1 MQTRYDKS
9 ICLNYSINKEH
20 HTYLREIKDV
30 VDRKCKEEPK
40 RIEQFTSLNN
50 NKSMQIM
57 VVQIYEMHFVT
68 FIVFGMGVIYEAVD

>member
-1 MQTRYDKS
+1 MLE
-9 ICLNYSINKEH
+9 LNNH
-20 HTYLREIKDV
+20 AHLREIKDV
-30 VDRKCKEEPK
+30 VDRKCKEKPK